1 MAAVYIIAAL
11 LAAIVI
17 AFALMCVRV
26 RCLARRERKISRCDC
41 IIVLGA
47 RVWPDGRMSN
57 TLIYRCVRALEIMRM
72 YPECRLIASGGRGSD
87 EPVSEAEAMR
97 TYFMRADIP
106 EDRIIMEDQSR
117 STLENLRFS
126 KKIMEAMG
134 METAMIVTSD
144 YHAERALWMARDL
157 GIDAA
162 VAAAKSPEKIK
173 SQVKA
178 TLKESV
184 SWIKYMLTRKK
195 NASR

>member
-1 MAAVYIIAAL
+1 MLALYIIAAIT
-11 LAAIVI
+11 AAIVL
-17 AFALMCVRV
+17 AFALLCLCVRK
-26 RCLARRERKISRCDC
+26 LAKKKRDIRRCDC

-72 YPECRLIASGGRGSD
+72 YPECCLIASGGRGSD
-87 EPVSEAEAMR
+87 EPVREAEAMR

-184 SWIKYMLTRKK
+184 SWIKYILTRKK